1 MKSKALNTPTQSP
14 PENPVN
20 PIQPGRLSEPHALEC
35 EIKHALAVDSD
46 VCLNSLVVRRTKNG
60 VCLEGVLEFDDEC
73 PDLCKRI
80 QALTGVE
87 EVINHLIMKR
97 RMPIPPK
104 G

>member
-1 MKSKALNTPTQSP
+1 MKSKPLPRTDQPHPANTASRIAPRNF
-14 PENPVN
+14 EA
-20 PIQPGRLSEPHALEC
+20 PHALEC
-35 EIKHALAVDSD
+35 EIKHALAIDSD

-73 PDLCKRI
+73 PDLSKRI

-87 EVINHLIMKR
+87 EVINHMVMKR

>member
-1 MKSKALNTPTQSP
+1 MKSNSLPPTAQTLPAKTASRIAP
-14 PENPVN
+14 RSFEA
-20 PIQPGRLSEPHALEC
+20 PHGLEC
-35 EIKHALAVDSD
+35 EVKHALAVDAD
-46 VCLNSLVVRRTKNG
+46 VSLNSLVVRRTKNG

-73 PDLCKRI
+73 PDICKRI

-87 EVINHLIMKR
+87 EVINHMLMKR